1 MYKLYIY
8 IYIECSVSWD
18 SKNEMYDSK
27 YKIAQCVEN
36 KGEQAE
42 QTYKLTFPAKLKIH
56 DIKRLDKQ
64 KLKCP
69 TPTPHLIC

>member
-1 MYKLYIY
+1 
-8 IYIECSVSWD
+8 
-18 SKNEMYDSK
+18 MYDSK

-69 TPTPHLIC
+69 TPTPHLIEYRCPRGGGGEGEHV